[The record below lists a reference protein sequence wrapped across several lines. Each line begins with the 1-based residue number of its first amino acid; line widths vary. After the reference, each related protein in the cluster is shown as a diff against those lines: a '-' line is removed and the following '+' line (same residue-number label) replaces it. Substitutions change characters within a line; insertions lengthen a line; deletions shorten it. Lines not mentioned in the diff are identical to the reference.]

1 MRGSMDTSIAIES
14 HDASND
20 NNVEDAASKALEPR
34 LSFHSEMDEWF
45 QDASPSECE
54 AMTALHLDYRFE
66 ADDFRTQWW
75 PLAEPL
81 GLTRIDFY
89 HYKLPPRF
97 GVGSTESEGKNG
109 SKDYLL
115 HTPQTLCMKLNALA
129 IPQGR
134 SVYDRIGDG
143 NTNDAIGILESS
155 INSNR
160 LQNVANKKGDIVD
173 QWANLREELIF
184 QKFHNIVTKE
194 CRDRAN
200 DLKKNDKKTGKKK
213 NAQRGK
219 RQQAS
224 SSNDGSSSTTNGQK
238 RKLWSSEDAGA
249 ELFFHKGK
257 RGRGKVPGKDLK
269 RGSKLQKSEARV
281 IDFATTMNSYK
292 ECARNHPLMEQAS
305 QREEM
310 MVESSL
316 EEWKFLLSTNHSLL
330 FYGVGS
336 KRNLLKNFTND
347 EMEGDVIEIDGFDS
361 SLTVDGILELLIEQ
375 WLDGREP
382 TIRKKNLFHVHFEKN
397 DPVNRSNTAERITP
411 AFPHNG
417 DFYLV
422 QKAVAVAKRIAR
434 HVMKSSRPITLVI
447 HSIDGVGLGN
457 DVAQEVLA
465 ALVSQSRTDCG
476 LSAIR
481 LVASIDKVDSQLIT
495 ESHSSYKLNWL
506 KIESHTHR
514 PYMEEVEEEQ
524 AISLKHGS
532 EQSNKLSREKGYSES
547 DMNEEEYLMMEHDSI
562 FSVLKSLASTHAE
575 SLRQLAKLQLESK
588 TDWVNYTDLLKQCRA
603 ARIVQADQQLRLYMG
618 ELLDHNI
625 LERDKNKSTSSMT
638 SYRIPYPDEILNLIW
653 NFKTDR

>member
-1 MRGSMDTSIAIES
+1 MLGIMDTTVETES
-14 HDASND
+14 QDVSND
-20 NNVEDAASKALEPR
+20 NVVKNAALKALEPDC
-34 LSFHSEMDEWF
+34 EMNQWF
-45 QDASPSECE
+45 RDASPSECE

-89 HYKLPPRF
+89 HYRLPSRF
-97 GVGSTESEGKNG
+97 DVGANLSAGKTEAN
-109 SKDYLL
+109 DHLV

-143 NTNDAIGILESS
+143 NTNDAVGILESS
-155 INSNR
+155 INANR
-160 LQNVANKKGDIVD
+160 LQNVAYMKNAIVD
-173 QWANLREELIF
+173 QWATLREVLIF
-184 QKFHNIVTKE
+184 RKFHSMVTKE
-194 CRDRAN
+194 CRERTN
-200 DLKKNDKKTGKKK
+200 DLKKKVGKKK
-213 NAQRGK
+213 SAQRGK
-219 RQQAS
+219 QQQAS
-224 SSNDGSSSTTNGQK
+224 SSNDKSASATNGQK
-238 RKLWSSEDAGA
+238 RKMWSSEDAGA

-269 RGSKLQKSEARV
+269 RGSKLEKSEATV
-281 IDFATTMNSYK
+281 IDFATTMNAYK
-292 ECARNHPLMEQAS
+292 ECARSHPLTEQAS
-305 QREEM
+305 KREESI
-310 MVESSL
+310 VESSL

-336 KRNLLKNFTND
+336 KRNLLKNFANKD
-347 EMEGDVIEIDGFDS
+347 MEGDVIEIDGFDS
-361 SLTVDGILELLIEQ
+361 TLTVDGILQLLIDQ

-411 AFPHNG
+411 FFPHNG
-417 DFYLV
+417 DFHLV

-434 HVMKSSRPITLVI
+434 QVMKTSRPITLVVN
-447 HSIDGVGLGN
+447 SIDGVGLGN

-481 LVASIDKVDSQLIT
+481 LVASIDQVDGQLLT
-495 ESHSSYKLNWL
+495 ESHSSHMLNWL
-506 KIESHTHR
+506 RIEVHTHR
-514 PYMEEVEEEQ
+514 PYVDEVMEEQGMAE
-524 AISLKHGS
+524 KHGS
-532 EQSNKLSREKGYSES
+532 GQSNKLSREKGLSEN
-547 DMNEEEYLMMEHDSI
+547 DMNEEEYLMMEHESI

-575 SLRQLAKLQLESK
+575 SLRQLARLQLESK
-588 TDWVNYTDLLKQCRA
+588 SDWVSYTDLLKQCRA